1 MGSLTKALLGKDDME
16 IQTNT
21 NATESFNRTSSTG
34 GTVAIE
40 KVPDIWDGT
49 GKIDVADIASTAATI
64 TTITATTITEGG
76 SGLIKGDTTTGR
88 VLRLARLTIDDGT
101 NASTLKCTLANLWN
115 GDTIAATDNVAKGA
129 TTGNFTLDAAGT
141 VLTVEAAGLSGN
153 CIAVLSA
160 AIARN
165 ASNISHPFCDAVV
178 ATNDIQMTFRQSQ
191 EIAVLD
197 LTSMVDT
204 GQVDI
209 ILAYITAA

>member
-49 GKIDVADIASTAATI
+49 GKIDVAEV
-64 TTITATTITEGG
+64 TTDNVTTTTITEGG
-76 SGLIKGDTTTGR
+76 NGLINGDTTTGR

-101 NASTLKCTLANLWN
+101 NASTLECTLASLWN

-178 ATNDIQMTFRQSQ
+178 ATNDIEMTFRQSQ

-197 LTSMVDT
+197 LTGMVDT